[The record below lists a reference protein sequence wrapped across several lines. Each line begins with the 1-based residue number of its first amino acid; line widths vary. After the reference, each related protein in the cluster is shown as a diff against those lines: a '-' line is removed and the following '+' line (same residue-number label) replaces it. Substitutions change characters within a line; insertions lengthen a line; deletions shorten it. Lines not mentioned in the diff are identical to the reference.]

1 MRFCILVS
9 ALCLLTSS
17 FAKGQWLEDVVK
29 VGDGPSA
36 VAWSYPYVYVAN
48 RYSNSL
54 SVLDQD
60 ADSVVTSMTVDNEPV
75 LLAADE
81 WQHELYCACRL
92 GPSLHIVC
100 SDSNAIV
107 ANLPLNGEPSAM
119 CLSGYPARRLFVAG
133 FNSIRCNTTVTVI
146 DLDLRR
152 VAAELDVPGEVSS
165 LWHSGDNADR
175 LYCADPA
182 RQCVWVLSVPG
193 ESLVRL
199 YPAGAG
205 ACALT
210 SSSYGRLYCANRWD
224 GTVTVID
231 LAGDSVRTVLD
242 VGAQPVT
249 LVDYYGYIYCANSG
263 SDNVTVIDNYS
274 VRVVNTIHTGA
285 EPCLCFVDGM
295 WNKLQVVNARNH
307 TLTVHDLW
315 SGESLASHELPAG
328 PFAATRVQWEW
339 LNKLFIACEQSNSVA
354 VFADSIQ
361 IVGNAE
367 SSKGADML
375 KSPSIVRGVL
385 WLPRDMGLGTRS
397 GLSDNPVMSRAALL
411 DIGGRKVTDLRP
423 GPNDVRALAP
433 GVYFVRS
440 VVSNRWTAAKVIVQ

>member
-1 MRFCILVS
+1 M
-9 ALCLLTSS
+9 
-17 FAKGQWLEDVVK
+17 
-29 VGDGPSA
+29 
-36 VAWSYPYVYVAN
+36 
-48 RYSNSL
+48 
-54 SVLDQD
+54 
-60 ADSVVTSMTVDNEPV
+60 
-75 LLAADE
+75 
-81 WQHELYCACRL
+81 
-92 GPSLHIVC
+92 
-100 SDSNAIV
+100 
-107 ANLPLNGEPSAM
+107 
-119 CLSGYPARRLFVAG
+119 
-133 FNSIRCNTTVTVI
+133 
-146 DLDLRR
+146 
-152 VAAELDVPGEVSS
+152 
-165 LWHSGDNADR
+165 
-175 LYCADPA
+175 
-182 RQCVWVLSVPG
+182 
-193 ESLVRL
+193 
-199 YPAGAG
+199 
-205 ACALT
+205 T

-385 WLPRDMGLGTRS
+385 FLPA
-397 GLSDNPVMSRAALL
+397 SRVERNASSVLL
-411 DIGGRKVTDLRP
+411 DLSGRTVLDLQP